1 MLTVFPVEKS
11 ETLVVITVTLS
22 SRGYY
27 QQLSGIY
34 LVLLHFALNNIT
46 FYFRLRSSTSRRR
59 VIVTCFY
66 MLNPTLHFKHLSTFH
81 SIVVLFLLLTVRG
94 SLSDGS
100 EFPLNLKNK

>member
-46 FYFRLRSSTSRRR
+46 FLSSSAKSHRDM
-59 VIVTCFY
+59 F
-66 MLNPTLHFKHLSTFH
+66 LHVKSNYTF
-81 SIVVLFLLLTVRG
+81 
-94 SLSDGS
+94 
-100 EFPLNLKNK
+100 